1 MSSSQSETAT
11 LLPSDEVFS
20 RHLDWTDQDRPVRNE
35 EFLKNV
41 KYHKVALGLS
51 LPVTLG
57 LEIWHLILSLK
68 ELTGLKTVNQAAK
81 AAIIGQAGIDG
92 IGTAAIACLTLL
104 YVVTLFRNI
113 TIPRTLSLTPKMEH
127 ATLHRALCQLG
138 SLSTLLLIGL
148 HAMPSIAYTII
159 THLSPPSL
167 SAAHAT
173 SIRHLRTV
181 ALVATLFAVGLMR
194 RGPKLYSPPPR
205 LGTGFGLNNEK
216 EDNVRGEESPRVVIK
231 LTPAAEEADP
241 LLSAVTIDQ
250 QEQALPSEPSSNV
263 FDYDNSAMLVFAVIG
278 YMAPLAIRSAYVDS
292 LQQSDLPLLD
302 DRTRNSGIDSSI
314 FSADNIRKSSIPAS
328 KVGSWQLVK
337 TLWAGRGLTVMVSF
351 ILETT
356 RNIISFVQI
365 AAMHEIILSFNEPS
379 GSDKSY
385 AYLMCWG
392 LFFGQTVNGESG
404 VDEPW
409 TRLTITAVLLSAYC
423 SVRENYM
430 LHTPVR
436 MSIST
441 MFLAKILR
449 TTDAKALE
457 AHNVVADNQKKD
469 NRGRGQAMNLLT
481 IDAKTVASLATH
493 SWALTNG
500 MTTLIIGTAMLYK
513 MLGVS
518 AFVGIACVPLSAP
531 FSWPVARWIYTCDK
545 EWMRSRDARTGAL
558 KEFLLGIKVI
568 KLNAW
573 EPYFAARIAKFR
585 ADEVK
590 WQRWMF
596 TLTTVMKVL
605 ADQLPLCIS
614 LITFWFYTKI
624 MGNPLNAATAFVSL
638 SVFGR
643 VKDGLQSFP
652 QVIQN
657 ILTCRVCLE
666 RLSRYLSQPEIDTDK
681 WEHTSRRISA
691 DSATITWP
699 AAEDIKV
706 KESGR
711 FKLRDVDL
719 NVPEGKL
726 TVLCGPLGAGKT
738 LLLRAFLGEAK
749 VENGTVFAPRSLPD
763 ATPVL
768 SEDETSCIQ
777 WTTEMWLNDSVAYAP
792 QQSFIRHGTIRDNIL
807 FGQPMWE
814 ERYRE
819 ALRQAALSAD
829 LEMFDDGDLTEVGE
843 NGVTLSGGQKAR
855 VNLARCLYSRA
866 STVYL
871 DDILSAVDAH
881 TAQNIFAECL
891 QGGLLETRTT
901 VLVTHHVRLVLPA
914 ASFIIA
920 LTKDGKVEQACP
932 TSDAKLGALALENEP
947 PLSELGVAREGPRD
961 LPGGRPL
968 VSQIEKKDRARDVSS
983 AIPRAS
989 RQVYAEEHREIGRV
1003 SRNHYLL
1010 IFQAAGGKLYWALL
1024 LLIFGGQRALTL
1036 SKNFWL
1042 AHWSS
1047 DPDPEHLDYNLG
1059 VFAIIIVLVLSVGA
1073 LRWVWLYGVRNVG
1086 FYSRGSRLIHDVVMT
1101 RLFTAP
1107 LQFFE
1112 TTPQGRIL
1120 NVLGQ
1125 DIRRLDCNAADDFGR
1140 LGIATAAGVVFYK
1153 APAVTFVALLFGLPL
1168 FWISGHINKMR
1179 SDIRRLTATA
1189 SSPLFSLYNEAIDGV
1204 VMTRAF
1210 GQSQLLKVTM
1220 QILNNRERAAQL
1232 AAWVAY
1238 QWVTAVV
1245 KSLSSIVITA
1255 TGFLLVGQNISP
1267 SQAGL
1272 ILGFALRVSSGL
1284 FSLMERYSL
1293 LEQTFVSAER
1303 VNYYINMPDHESE
1316 EGILPPNGWP
1326 ASGKV
1331 EVQDLSVRY
1340 APDLPK
1346 VLNKVS
1352 FTIEPGHR
1360 VGLVG
1365 ATGSGKSALALA
1377 LMRAI
1382 GDQEGR
1388 MLIDGID
1395 TNTVMLPE
1403 LRRRLNIISQDGTL
1417 CSGSLRESLDVTGLR
1432 TDSDIY
1438 EALCK
1443 VHLISRDMSE
1453 EDRRENPFADL
1464 NTYVAIEGGNFSQGQ
1479 RQLLCLARALLKDSK
1494 ILIMDEATSSVDFAT
1509 DAKITAT
1516 IKEYFAGTTML
1527 VIAHRLATIM
1537 DFDRILVLDRGEVI
1551 EEGKP
1556 GHLIR
1561 NHTTEFH
1568 ALCMAQGNEEY
1579 CSLLAMVDGTEFK

>member
-1 MSSSQSETAT
+1 MSSSSQSETAI

-20 RHLDWTDQDRPVRNE
+20 RHLDSTDQDRPVKIE
-35 EFLKNV
+35 EVLKNV
-41 KYHKVALGLS
+41 KYYKMAFGLS
-51 LPVTLG
+51 LPVTPG

-68 ELTGLKTVNQAAK
+68 ELAGLETVNQAAK

-92 IGTAAIACLTLL
+92 FGTAAMACLTLL
-104 YVVTLFRNI
+104 YVATLFRNI
-113 TIPRTLSLTPKMEH
+113 SIRTFSLTPKMEH
-127 ATLHRALCQLG
+127 ANLHRALCQLG
-138 SLSTLLLIGL
+138 FLSTLLLIGL
-148 HAMPSIAYTII
+148 HAMPGIAYTII

-181 ALVATLFAVGLMR
+181 ALIATLFAVGLIR
-194 RGPKLYSPPPR
+194 RGPKLYFPPPR

-250 QEQALPSEPSSNV
+250 QEQALPSEPSTNV
-263 FDYDNSAMLVFAVIG
+263 FDYHNSAMLVFAVIG

-292 LQQSDLPLLD
+292 LQQPDFPLLD
-302 DRTRNSGIDSSI
+302 DRTRNSGIDSAI
-314 FSADNIRKSSIPAS
+314 FSVDNIRKPSIPAS
-328 KVGSWQLVK
+328 KIGSWQLVK

-365 AAMHEIILSFNEPS
+365 AAMHEIIQSFNEPS

-385 AYLMCWG
+385 TYLMCWG
-392 LFFGQTVNGESG
+392 LFFGQTVN
-404 VDEPW
+404 
-409 TRLTITAVLLSAYC
+409 VLLSAYC

-441 MFLAKILR
+441 MLLAKILR

-457 AHNVVADNQKKD
+457 AHNVDADSQKKD
-469 NRGRGQAMNLLT
+469 NKGRGQAMNLLT

-531 FSWPVARWIYTCDK
+531 FSWPVAKLIYTCDK

-573 EPYFAARIAKFR
+573 EPYFGVRISKFR

-596 TLTTVMKVL
+596 TLTTVIKVL
-605 ADQLPLCIS
+605 ADQLPLFIS
-614 LITFWFYTKI
+614 YYLLVLYENHGKPFECCYSFRLLERLWACERCGF
-624 MGNPLNAATAFVSL
+624 SH
-638 SVFGR
+638 SVDCR
-643 VKDGLQSFP
+643 ILTQHADGLQSFP
-652 QVIQN
+652 QVIQS

-666 RLSRYLSQPEIDTDK
+666 RLSRYLSQPEIDSDK

-691 DSATITWP
+691 DNATITWP
-699 AAEDIKV
+699 AADGIKIE
-706 KESGR
+706 ESGR

-749 VENGTVFAPRSLPD
+749 VENGTVFAPRSLPY

-768 SEDETSCIQ
+768 SEGETSCIQ

-807 FGQPMWE
+807 FG
-814 ERYRE
+814 
-819 ALRQAALSAD
+819 ALSAD

-855 VNLARCLYSRA
+855 VNLTRCLYSRA

-871 DDILSAVDAH
+871 DDTLSAVEAH
-881 TAQNIFAECL
+881 TAQYIFAECL

-914 ASFIIA
+914 ASFIIS
-920 LTKDGKVEQACP
+920 LTKDGK
-932 TSDAKLGALALENEP
+932 LGGLALENEP
-947 PLSELGVAREGPRD
+947 ALSELGVAREGPRD

-968 VSQIEKKDRARDVSS
+968 VSQTDRKDRARDVSS
-983 AIPRAS
+983 DIPRAS
-989 RQVYAEEHREIGRV
+989 RHVYAKEHREIGRV
-1003 SRNHYLL
+1003 SRDHYLL

-1036 SKNFWL
+1036 SKSFWL

-1047 DPDPEHLDYNLG
+1047 DPNPEHLDYNLG
-1059 VFAIIIVLVLSVGA
+1059 VFAIIS
-1073 LRWVWLYGVRNVG
+1073 NVG
-1086 FYSRGSRLIHDVVMT
+1086 FYSRGSRLIQDVVMT

-1107 LQFFE
+1107 LHFFD
-1112 TTPQGRIL
+1112 TTPQGRIV

-1125 DIRRLDCNAADDFGR
+1125 DIRRLDCNAADDFGPR
-1140 LGIATAAGVVFYK
+1140 TRAQDHQLTFVCQ
-1153 APAVTFVALLFGLPL
+1153 AVTFVALLFGLPL
-1168 FWISGHINKMR
+1168 FWISRHINKMR

-1189 SSPLFSLYNEAIDGV
+1189 SSPLFSFYNEAIDGV

-1210 GQSQLLKVTM
+1210 GQSQLLMVTM

-1232 AAWVAY
+1232 AAW
-1238 QWVTAVV
+1238 
-1245 KSLSSIVITA
+1245 SMSSVFITA

-1284 FSLMERYSL
+1284 FSLIERYSL
-1293 LEQTFVSAER
+1293 LEQTLVSAER
-1303 VNYYINMPDHESE
+1303 VIYYINMPDHESE
-1316 EGILPPNGWP
+1316 EGILPLNGWP
-1326 ASGKV
+1326 ASGKI
-1331 EVQDLSVRY
+1331 EVQDLNVRY

-1346 VLNKVS
+1346 FLNRVS

-1365 ATGSGKSALALA
+1365 ATGSGKSTLALA

-1388 MLIDGID
+1388 MLIDGIG
-1395 TNTVMLPE
+1395 TL
-1403 LRRRLNIISQDGTL
+1403 LLSILRRLNMISQDGTL

-1453 EDRRENPFADL
+1453 EDIRENPFADL
-1464 NTYVAIEGGNFSQGQ
+1464 NTYVTIEGGNFSQGQ

-1537 DFDRILVLDRGEVI
+1537 DFDRILVLDKGEVV

-1556 GHLIR
+1556 AHLIC
-1561 NHTTEFH
+1561 NHTTRFH

-1579 CSLLAMVDGTEFK
+1579 GSLLAMVDGTEFK